1 MKFHVSLILFGFLIL
16 GCQNQTK
23 DNAKNVPE
31 QKKEVNKTKKNTK
44 EIAFEDPNFEITDDN
59 VVEFLTWYGTQN
71 PENEV
76 VIETQFGHI
85 ELELFKNTPL
95 HRTNFIYLVKK
106 EYFNTTYFHRVVKDF
121 IIQGGNSDEW
131 ETSRARK
138 KIGKY
143 LIPPEFVSTNK
154 HHYGALAAAR
164 LWEDNP
170 EMLSNPY
177 EYYIIQSKTG
187 SHHLDGKHTVFG
199 RVTKGMDVVDAIA
212 KQPIDEREFPL
223 QNIEVKIRIK

>member
-1 MKFHVSLILFGFLIL
+1 MKFHFYLILFGILIL
-16 GCQNQTK
+16 SCQNQTK
-23 DNAKNVPE
+23 DNAKILPE
-31 QKKEVNKTKKNTK
+31 QKKETKPAEKTS
-44 EIAFEDPNFEITDDN
+44 EDLMYEAEDFEITDEN
-59 VVEFLTWYGTQN
+59 KVAFLTWYGQRN

-76 VIETQFGHI
+76 VIETKFGHI
-85 ELELFKNTPL
+85 ELELYKNTPL
-95 HRTNFIYLVKK
+95 HRANFIYLVKK

-131 ETSRARK
+131 DTSRARK

-143 LIPPEFVSTNK
+143 LLPPEFVKTNQ
-154 HHYGALAAAR
+154 HDYGALAAAR
-164 LWEDNP
+164 LWENNP

>member
-16 GCQNQTK
+16 SCQNQTK
-23 DNAKNVPE
+23 DSAKNVPE
-31 QKKEVNKTKKNTK
+31 QKKEVNKVKRNTQ

-59 VVEFLTWYGTQN
+59 VVEFLTWYGTKN

-76 VIETQFGHI
+76 VIETQYGNI
-85 ELELFKNTPL
+85 ELELYNNTPL
-95 HRTNFIYLVKK
+95 HRANFIYLVKK
-106 EYFNTTYFHRVVKDF
+106 EYFNSTYFHRVVKDF
-121 IIQGGNSDEW
+121 IVQGGNSDEW

-170 EMLSNPY
+170 EKLSTPY
-177 EYYIIQSKTG
+177 EYYIIQNKKG
-187 SHHLDGKHTVFG
+187 SYHLDGEHTVFG
-199 RVTKGMDVVDAIA
+199 RVSQGMNVVDEIA
-212 KQPIDEREFPL
+212 NQPIDAGEFPL
-223 QNIEVKIRIK
+223 MNIHVKIRIK